1 MHLKKHSLR
10 IEKYNF
16 ENRDALASLLKKHQY
31 FQDLD
36 GYSFE
41 LFPSANI
48 FLLRGSTWIYK
59 DIIIGFCVIIDY
71 REATTDQKYIYA
83 QVCKIDYE
91 GINSFNGIVLEEIG
105 IMPQFRNKG
114 LGVKLFN
121 HIKSEYQDHVIL
133 LQAMESAVGFWEK
146 MGFSFVNGTKKNNMI
161 LEIQDIET
169 NRTMYK
175 V

>member
-1 MHLKKHSLR
+1 MHLKKSSLR
-10 IEKYNF
+10 IEKYNSDNCDVF
-16 ENRDALASLLKKHQY
+16 KSLLNKHKY

-59 DIIIGFCVIIDY
+59 DIIIEFCVIIDCI
-71 REATTDQKYIYA
+71 EATTNQKYIYA
-83 QVCKIDYE
+83 QACKIDYE

-105 IMPQFRNKG
+105 ITPRLRNKG

-121 HIKSEYQDHVIL
+121 HIKSEYQNRVIL
-133 LQAMESAVGFWEK
+133 LQAMESAVGF
-146 MGFSFVNGTKKNNMI
+146 
-161 LEIQDIET
+161 
-169 NRTMYK
+169 
-175 V
+175 

>member
-1 MHLKKHSLR
+1 MHLKNHSLR

-16 ENRDALASLLKKHQY
+16 DNRDVLASLLKKHKY

-59 DIIIGFCVIIDY
+59 DIIIGFCVIIDC
-71 REATTDQKYIYA
+71 REASTDQKNIYA
-83 QVCKIDYE
+83 QACKIDYE
-91 GINSFNGIVLEEIG
+91 EINSFNGIILEEIG
-105 IMPQFRNKG
+105 IMPQLRNKG

-121 HIKSEYQDHVIL
+121 HIKSEYQDRVIL

-146 MGFSFVNGTKKNNMI
+146 MGFSLAYGTQNNNMI
-161 LEIQDIET
+161 LEKQDIET
-169 NRTMYK
+169 NNTMYK